1 MEGLAGPHSHVQQW
15 VSPSAACFSS
25 PDASQQGARPRGC
38 PGGISRGAGC
48 PLWGAL
54 GSLCVGV
61 GVVMGLGFLSA
72 LCCLAFRPSTMFTQS
87 LLTRVRRGALYT
99 LV

>member
-1 MEGLAGPHSHVQQW
+1 M
-15 VSPSAACFSS
+15 
-25 PDASQQGARPRGC
+25 
-38 PGGISRGAGC
+38 
-48 PLWGAL
+48 
-54 GSLCVGV
+54 GV

-72 LCCLAFRPSTMFTQS
+72 LCCLVFRPSTMFTQS